1 MISGADLGLSRKDM
15 IKVLPELT
23 LPLTVTSRRE
33 NDHAILELTGSLTLN
48 PALTTVREAVRQ
60 ILKTHPV
67 TEMVLDLAA
76 VTAVDSSGLGEL
88 TVIYTMTTQH
98 QCPLRL
104 AGVNAR
110 LKKMLDLAGRHE

>member
-1 MISGADLGLSRKDM
+1 M
-15 IKVLPELT
+15 
-23 LPLTVTSRRE
+23 PLTITSRLE
-33 NDHAILELTGSLTLN
+33 NKRAILELAGSLTLS
-48 PALTTVREAVRQ
+48 PSLHTLRDAVRQ
-60 ILKTHPV
+60 ILKAHPV

-76 VTAVDSSGLGEL
+76 MTAVDSSGLGEL

>member
-1 MISGADLGLSRKDM
+1 MKWNDIGNERRPQKDM

-67 TEMVLDLAA
+67 TEMVLDLAG
-76 VTAVDSSGLGEL
+76 VTDVDSSGLGEL
-88 TVIYTMTTQH
+88 TVIYTLTAHH
-98 QCPLRL
+98 QCSLRL
-104 AGVNAR
+104 VGINPK
-110 LKKMLDLAGRHE
+110 LKKKFGWI